1 LILKK
6 NVPGVIGLSNSGR
19 HDYTDI
25 RRAISLAQKSTAS
38 LGNFDNVYPDEP
50 KIKRKPKL
58 ITSENEQKMNMKIV
72 RTIIKKNKRKEGTI
86 EMDKAV
92 NQTITKEQQRK
103 KRRTK

>member
-1 LILKK
+1 
-6 NVPGVIGLSNSGR
+6 
-19 HDYTDI
+19 
-25 RRAISLAQKSTAS
+25 
-38 LGNFDNVYPDEP
+38 
-50 KIKRKPKL
+50 
-58 ITSENEQKMNMKIV
+58 MKIV